1 MHRVTAWS
9 TVAVVT
15 AVVVAFVALLRMDSC
30 ADAALGEG
38 ESVCTS
44 GPAVGVPLL
53 WWIVVV
59 GTAVVAVAIW
69 NAVRAFRA
77 ASR

>member
-1 MHRVTAWS
+1 MHRGIAWS

-15 AVVVAFVALLRMDSC
+15 LIVVVFSALLRVSSC
-30 ADAALGEG
+30 ADAAAGEG
-38 ESVCTS
+38 ESVCNS

-53 WWIVVV
+53 WGIVLV
-59 GTAVVAVAIW
+59 GAVVVAVAIW

-77 ASR
+77 ESR

>member
-1 MHRVTAWS
+1 MHRVAAWS

-15 AVVVAFVALLRMDSC
+15 AVVVVFVALLRMDSC

-59 GTAVVAVAIW
+59 GTAVVTVAIW